1 MVECSLSFALSFM
14 GAVPEVELTK
24 KTEGLLQLRI
34 IHIQCLGCPVSVFQ
48 IYFKGLD
55 KVYFF

>member
-1 MVECSLSFALSFM
+1 MVEYSLSFSLSFM

-34 IHIQCLGCPVSVFQ
+34 IHIQCLGCPVSVF
-48 IYFKGLD
+48 
-55 KVYFF
+55 